1 MTKGRTTVTE
11 SRLKMTEVARRPRSS
26 DYASPR
32 EDETIMNTHIV
43 LDDEVADDLQNG
55 WKLLV
60 AAD

>member
-1 MTKGRTTVTE
+1 
-11 SRLKMTEVARRPRSS
+11 MTEVARRPRPS

-60 AAD
+60 GAD